1 MDAMDALLELVV
13 VALVIVFATAVIL
26 YVTGRAWRRRHT
38 YVEDFWQ
45 RGGW

>member
-1 MDAMDALLELVV
+1 MDAIFTLVTAV
-13 VALVIVFATAVIL
+13 TVFGVATAAVF